1 MYQNFTDAI
10 KELFDKEKIVLEIGP
25 GLYAAPAAS
34 ILQNLEP
41 SLYLALDAAFES
53 EDASKNFNQIGGIK
67 EYSEFLITLLGYK
80 PSNLFT
86 ICGVA
91 HALPLASKSVDYI
104 LLVKTLFKLTDG
116 ALNSWEKMKNSLI
129 EKFREIGIDSLTENE
144 YKQLTILAY
153 ELLVLEEARRV
164 SKEGIVI
171 IPESKVLEEDLEEEL
186 KIYSELAG
194 CQFRSVIVKKPT
206 WSVRLKERNEEIDH
220 WQDNSTY
227 KIYILELEVGN
238 PKPLNKEMLI
248 EYLKRRKATGSSYF
262 KSLCSKLFQAGEA

>member
-1 MYQNFTDAI
+1 MYQNFSDAI
-10 KELFDKEKIVLEIGP
+10 KELFGKEKIVLEIGP
-25 GLYAAPAAS
+25 GLYAVPAAS

-41 SLYLALDAAFES
+41 SLYLALDGAFES

-67 EYSEFLITLLGYK
+67 EYTKFLIALLGYK

-91 HALPLASKSVDYI
+91 HALPLASKSVDYV

-116 ALNSWEKMKNSLI
+116 ALNTWKKMKNSII

-144 YKQLTILAY
+144 CKQLTILAY
-153 ELLVLEEARRV
+153 GLLVLDEARRV
-164 SKEGIVI
+164 SKEGIAI
-171 IPESKVLEEDLEEEL
+171 IPEGKVLEEDMEEEL
-186 KIYSELAG
+186 KMYSELAG
-194 CQFRSVIVKKPT
+194 CRFRSVVVKRPT
-206 WSVRLKERNEEIDH
+206 WSVRLKEENEEIGH
-220 WQDNSTY
+220 WQDNSSF
-227 KIYILELEVGN
+227 KIIYLEVKN
-238 PKPLNKEMLI
+238 SKSLNKEMLI